1 MHHPQMA
8 PDHCSLR
15 QTRSICF
22 LWNASPAPFANRT
35 IPSRPLASA
44 AFAGWIGLLIFLC
57 AATFPADQAQ
67 AQAGRAG
74 KVEIVKIS
82 PSFVATPEYEFQG
95 DRKRTPA
102 RPGKWLE
109 VEVEFSSGAE
119 FREELTFTYY
129 ILFNKK
135 LLVGEV
141 THINIP
147 SGKSLFSVM
156 YVSPR
161 SIERIMEGKTVT
173 ANSIE
178 NIGIEVTSQGRL
190 EASKS
195 FNERMRGEWWKT
207 FQQMR
212 GMVVTKNETPFAP
225 LYWDRYEAIRVG
237 TR

>member
-1 MHHPQMA
+1 MT
-8 PDHCSLR
+8 PDHYSPCH
-15 QTRSICF
+15 TRSLTF
-22 LWNASPAPFANRT
+22 LWNAAPPRLINRFASSCL
-35 IPSRPLASA
+35 PPSA
-44 AFAGWIGLLIFLC
+44 AFAGWLGIGIFWC
-57 AATFPADQAQ
+57 ATTFVAGDAL
-67 AQAGRAG
+67 AQAGRTG

-109 VEVEFSSGAE
+109 VEVEFSSAAD

-161 SIERIMEGKTVT
+161 SIERIMEGKAVT

-195 FNERMRGEWWKT
+195 FIERMRGEWWKT
-207 FQQMR
+207 FEQVR
-212 GMVVTKNETPFAP
+212 GVVVNKNETPFAP

>member
-1 MHHPQMA
+1 MTPVHYFP
-8 PDHCSLR
+8 R
-15 QTRSICF
+15 QTWSIPVLLKAF
-22 LWNASPAPFANRT
+22 SAFSANRAFLR
-35 IPSRPLASA
+35 SRIATSM
-44 AFAGWIGLLIFLC
+44 FAKSIAIV
-57 AATFPADQAQ
+57 TFFWCLTFTAYHAQ
-67 AQAGRAG
+67 AQGGRLG

-95 DRKRTPA
+95 DRKRTPS

-109 VEVEFSSGAE
+109 VEVEFSSESE

-135 LLVGEV
+135 LLVGDV

-147 SGKSLFSVM
+147 AGKSLFSVV

-161 SIERIMEGKTVT
+161 SIERIMEGKPVT

-195 FNERMRGEWWKT
+195 FVDKMRGEWWKQ
-207 FQQMR
+207 FQQVR
-212 GMVVTKNETPFAP
+212 GMVVNKNETPFAP
-225 LYWDRYEAIRVG
+225 LYWDRYEAIRAG